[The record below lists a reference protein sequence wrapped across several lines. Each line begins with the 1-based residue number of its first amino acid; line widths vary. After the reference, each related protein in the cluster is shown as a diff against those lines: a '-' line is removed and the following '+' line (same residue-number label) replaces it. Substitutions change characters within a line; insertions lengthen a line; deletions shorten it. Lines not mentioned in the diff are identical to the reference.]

1 MAGKNHNPSIARKIL
16 RDIKDGYSPEDL
28 LSEIDRLNDPYYA
41 SLGLIYIAISMSK
54 KSSKSK
60 KVFAK
65 AFVNANRVDQ
75 SWRRIELLT
84 DICKRLKKVDD
95 GELKNTQYKKIFEI
109 IITENKKDINNFLI
123 KNVKNFPVEQLD
135 SILEKTVKLTGYE
148 FDSSKAVIRA
158 WIVTTDINPLIS
170 ILSKLDGELKI
181 KLLGYLHL
189 QLHKVKTLISPSPL
203 ELALESAL
211 SEEMLRYLVRI
222 SSTSL
227 DLNLIEVKIS
237 KDDPEKSLPILIAII
252 AHSDRN
258 KWHTDSQAFVL
269 KAEKTLDTISE
280 SEYKTKLEKKLKIAT
295 DRLSIPSIKQTKPVT
310 HLEGISSQGKHTLGL
325 FNTYGGNWN
334 HPHFKAVFK
343 ASNLCSAFDLDLAL
357 IGFPEISTDELI
369 KEIKKEMRLSNEGYI
384 SKLISNNRFRFFEK
398 DIDELWAGSK
408 VVTTAN
414 PDSSKLEMP
423 SGKLCMI
430 MGLGPKGLP
439 KSYVENS
446 NHHFEITGKNIAFET
461 GTAMGAI
468 AGNLSLM

>member
-1 MAGKNHNPSIARKIL
+1 
-16 RDIKDGYSPEDL
+16 
-28 LSEIDRLNDPYYA
+28 
-41 SLGLIYIAISMSK
+41 MSK